1 MACKSTDTLQRQI
14 IERTFNLLSKI
25 LRYPPVAPELA
36 KQKHLVF
43 KTILYMS
50 KEFAGALQ
58 ENAIRTLY
66 PLCKV
71 PEFSKICFEDHKFT
85 RSTFNNYV
93 KEIQL
98 LFHES
103 IETGKEDWAV
113 FTNVC
118 SSLVAFITAFPD
130 RNPEF
135 RAIIPELIKVVK
147 DKTEV
152 VRKNGA
158 ILLAKL
164 AADEENNKLIRE
176 NHGFDVLMSL
186 RGAL

>member
-1 MACKSTDTLQRQI
+1 M
-14 IERTFNLLSKI
+14 
-25 LRYPPVAPELA
+25 LRYPDAAPALA

-50 KEFAGALQ
+50 KEFTGALQ
-58 ENAIRTLY
+58 QNAIRTLY

-71 PEFSKICFEDHKFT
+71 PEFSKICFDDHKFT

-98 LFHES
+98 LFTQC
-103 IETGKEDWAV
+103 IEAGKEDWAV

-118 SSLVAFITAFPD
+118 SSMVAFITAFPD

-135 RAIIPELIKVVK
+135 KDIIPDLIKVVK

-164 AADEENNKLIRE
+164 AADEGNN
-176 NHGFDVLMSL
+176 
-186 RGAL
+186 